1 LAIHDVH
8 HVIGGE
14 LQVLGFTMATIAVPD
29 GHRRSP
35 PPADVRRD
43 LNVLEAS
50 SETP

>member
-1 LAIHDVH
+1 MELLTPLAFLEPRLDAAKVK
-8 HVIGGE
+8 
-14 LQVLGFTMATIAVPD
+14 LGTGSA
-29 GHRRSP
+29 